1 MEYEQAIEL
10 IAKKIKANRYN
21 DYMDG
26 GSGRGNTATKEA
38 GVLSIVFDRNHLE
51 VEMDLENQMGDLSR
65 AREVGRM

>member
-10 IAKKIKANRYN
+10 IAKQIKAKRYS
-21 DYMDG
+21 DYMNG
-26 GSGRGNTATKEA
+26 GNSQGNTATKEA

-65 AREVGRM
+65 ANEVGRM